1 MGKLQHC
8 SGVILA
14 GGLNTRFSGQS
25 KAMLKVDGRPILEWI
40 YAVYRQLFD
49 QILLVTN
56 TPHLYTDW
64 DLTIV
69 TDIYPH
75 RSSLTGIHAGLFYS
89 IHPHAFFTACDT
101 PFINPRLIRAL
112 VARIDPHCHVIF
124 PSTRDGL
131 EPLFAVYAAK
141 SLARIEDRLRK
152 RHFKI
157 QRVFRKDRIKTIPEK
172 TLRRIDPDLHS
183 FFNINTPEDL
193 RRAQRMHKELIKPLM
208 HRRENPATKQ
218 PS

>member
-1 MGKLQHC
+1 MGKLTHC

-25 KAMLKVDGRPILEWI
+25 KAMLKVGGRPILDWI
-40 YAVYRQLFD
+40 YAAYRQLFD

-56 TPHLYTDW
+56 TPYLYMDW

-69 TDIYPH
+69 TDIFPH
-75 RSSLTGIHAGLFYS
+75 RSSLTGIHTGLFYS
-89 IHPHAFFTACDT
+89 AHPHAFFTACDT
-101 PFINPRLIRAL
+101 PFINPLLIRAL
-112 VARIDPHCHVIF
+112 VERIDSHCDVIF

-141 SLARIEDRLRK
+141 SLPRIEDRLQK
-152 RHFKI
+152 KHFKI
-157 QRVFRKDRIKTIPEK
+157 QRVFRKDRIKTIPEN

-193 RRAQRMHKELIKPLM
+193 GRAQRMLNNLVNPIEKRPTKP
-208 HRRENPATKQ
+208 ETKQ
-218 PS
+218 P